1 MATQAADAHIHR
13 KVGGRAVQSLAYY
26 PGAVLG
32 HFGAAAQCHHNLMQI
47 QGMQIQGMQSPYICI
62 SHPRQTA
69 VNSQK

>member
-1 MATQAADAHIHR
+1 
-13 KVGGRAVQSLAYY
+13 VQSLAYY